1 MPHDLDYYLAVPYM
15 LAVESIEK
23 PDGDW
28 VRRAEYPEL
37 PDCYA
42 EAFAAVD
49 AIEKVEERRV
59 QRIKEMLERG
69 EEVPVPRPPLISSEP
84 ELDRDRLG
92 FARWLVDEK
101 KISDTWLTARNGQ
114 AFVRALLEPRPPN
127 QALRDAAAHYRRVMH
142 SG

>member
-1 MPHDLDYYLAVPYM
+1 MSHDLEYYLAVPYM
-15 LAVESIEK
+15 LAVESVEK

-49 AIEKVEERRV
+49 AIEKVDERRV
-59 QRIKEMLERG
+59 QVIKDMLERG
-69 EEVPVPRPPLISSEP
+69 EEVPVPRPPLIGPESES
-84 ELDRDRLG
+84 LDRDRLG

-101 KISDTWLTARNGQ
+101 KLSD
-114 AFVRALLEPRPPN
+114 
-127 QALRDAAAHYRRVMH
+127 
-142 SG
+142 S

>member
-1 MPHDLDYYLAVPYM
+1 MFRAQAMAHDLDYYLAVPYM

-59 QRIKEMLERG
+59 QLIKEMLERG

-84 ELDRDRLG
+84 EL
-92 FARWLVDEK
+92 
-101 KISDTWLTARNGQ
+101 
-114 AFVRALLEPRPPN
+114 
-127 QALRDAAAHYRRVMH
+127 
-142 SG
+142 

>member
-1 MPHDLDYYLAVPYM
+1 MVGAHMAHDLDYYLAVPYM

-23 PDGDW
+23 EDGDW

-49 AIEKVEERRV
+49 AIEKLEERRV
-59 QRIKEMLERG
+59 QVLKEMLERG
-69 EEVPVPRPPLISSEP
+69 EEIPVPRPPLISDSP
-84 ELDRDRLG
+84 ELDKDRLG

-101 KISDTWLTARNGQ
+101 KISDA
-114 AFVRALLEPRPPN
+114 
-127 QALRDAAAHYRRVMH
+127 
-142 SG
+142 

>member
-1 MPHDLDYYLAVPYM
+1 MAYDLEYYLAVPYM
-15 LAVESIEK
+15 LAVESVEK

-59 QRIKEMLERG
+59 QCLKDMLERG
-69 EEVPVPRPPLISSEP
+69 EEIPVPRPPLITGMP
-84 ELDRDRLG
+84 DLDRDRLG

-101 KISDTWLTARNGQ
+101 KLT
-114 AFVRALLEPRPPN
+114 E
-127 QALRDAAAHYRRVMH
+127 
-142 SG
+142 S

>member
-1 MPHDLDYYLAVPYM
+1 MAHDLDYYLAVPYM

-59 QRIKEMLERG
+59 QLIKEMLERG

-92 FARWLVDEK
+92 FARWLVDEQRL
-101 KISDTWLTARNGQ
+101 SER
-114 AFVRALLEPRPPN
+114 
-127 QALRDAAAHYRRVMH
+127 
-142 SG
+142 